1 MATFQRITVVS
12 DTVVYTLEQYS
23 SSTELVS
30 HDRVTGEM
38 LGMYNVLDF
47 AQPIIGETWHLR
59 LSGGVDMDTPVVV
72 GARVDLLNPRSA
84 SYIDSTE
91 LDRYSSFGMF
101 A

>member
-23 SSTELVS
+23 SNTDLVS

-47 AQPIIGETWHLR
+47 ATPIIGETWHLR
-59 LSGGVDMDTPVVV
+59 LSGGVDMDTPVVC
-72 GARVDLLNPRSA
+72 GARIDLLNPRSA

-91 LDRYSSFGMF
+91 LDRYASFGMF